1 MVISEER
8 RVFQAPRGGV
18 AERCSTRCASQRVQ
32 RDGSARRRDA
42 PRRRG
47 GFPAALP
54 RLNDCD
60 AAI

>member
-8 RVFQAPRGGV
+8 RAFQAPRGGV
-18 AERCSTRCASQRVQ
+18 AERCASQRVQ